1 RVVMV
6 LLRRVLTG
14 CRRLLHPTEIERDL
28 DEELRAYVETAIEQ
42 KVSAGMSRE
51 AAVRSVRVEMGSL
64 EAVKD
69 RARDVGWESM
79 VETLWRDAHYAIRT
93 LRRSP
98 GFAAAA
104 ILTLAV
110 GIGGNTAIISV
121 LRATSLGSSAY
132 PDPDRL
138 AVIWTT
144 PAGHPD
150 SQE

>member
-1 RVVMV
+1 QP
-6 LLRRVLTG
+6 
-14 CRRLLHPTEIERDL
+14 PTESAGGLGEERA
-28 DEELRAYVETAIEQ
+28 AYVERAVEQ

-51 AAVRSVRVEMGSL
+51 AAVRSVRVEIGSL

-110 GIGGNTAIISV
+110 GIGGNTA
-121 LRATSLGSSAY
+121 
-132 PDPDRL
+132 
-138 AVIWTT
+138 
-144 PAGHPD
+144 
-150 SQE
+150 